1 MRGSGAQPG
10 AAKVA
15 RFFFPIECGEK
26 ISTLKRLEKKYRSA
40 VSQYAPLLFLLETGR
55 NPAIEICAQFDAR
68 ARARICSYLR
78 VQRTGF
84 KIILK
89 NV

>member
-1 MRGSGAQPG
+1 MRGSGAQPE

-68 ARARICSYLR
+68 ARICSYLR